1 MRQITAAR
9 VQMDLPAVAV
19 RTVLIIAATR
29 NVHKTVS
36 VSTYRQAIAAAV
48 TMVISENTASLK

>member
-1 MRQITAAR
+1 
-9 VQMDLPAVAV
+9 MDLPAVAV
-19 RTVLIIAATR
+19 STVLIIAATR